1 MPRSRRQKIVQE
13 NEVEEVDEDVR
24 KMVEEVD
31 EKEVEENDEEFVSVW
46 QDNSTP
52 YNSASCRLAFRPTA
66 FWAMS

>member
-1 MPRSRRQKIVQE
+1 
-13 NEVEEVDEDVR
+13 
-24 KMVEEVD
+24 MVEEVD
-31 EKEVEENDEEFVSVW
+31 EKEVEDIDEKFVSVW

>member
-1 MPRSRRQKIVQE
+1 M
-13 NEVEEVDEDVR
+13 VEEVDEDVG

-31 EKEVEENDEEFVSVW
+31 EKEVEENDEEFVSAW

-52 YNSASCRLAFRPTA
+52 YNSDSLRLAFRPTA

>member
-13 NEVEEVDEDVR
+13 NEVEEVDGDVG

-31 EKEVEENDEEFVSVW
+31 EKEVEENDEEFVSAW

-52 YNSASCRLAFRPTA
+52 YNSASLRLAFRPTA